1 MHEGRST
8 VMYLRDIIEAMD
20 DIETFV
26 EGMTL
31 DGFKEDRRTFHAC
44 VRAIEIMGEAVKNL
58 PEDLKDEHDDVP
70 WRVVAGMRD
79 KVVHAYFGVSHEIIW
94 TTIRTDF
101 PDFRS
106 SVEDILS
113 ELG

>member
-1 MHEGRST
+1 
-8 VMYLRDIIEAMD
+8 MYLRDIIEAMD
-20 DIETFV
+20 DIESFV
-26 EGMTL
+26 EGMSFEE
-31 DGFKEDRRTFHAC
+31 FKDDKRTFQAC
-44 VRAIEIMGEAVKNL
+44 VRSIEIMGEAVKNL

-79 KVVHAYFGVSHEIIW
+79 KVIHAYFGVSHEIIW

-101 PDFRS
+101 PDFRLS
-106 SVEDILS
+106 IEGILA

>member
-1 MHEGRST
+1 
-8 VMYLRDIIEAMD
+8 MYLRDIIEAMD
-20 DIETFV
+20 DIESFV
-26 EGMTL
+26 EGMSFEE
-31 DGFKEDRRTFHAC
+31 FKEDKRTFQAC
-44 VRAIEIMGEAVKNL
+44 VRSIEIMGEAVKNL

-79 KVVHAYFGVSHEIIW
+79 KVIHANFGVSHEIIW

-101 PDFRS
+101 PDFRLS
-106 SVEDILS
+106 IEGILA